1 MSGNL
6 CPYFWTLP
14 LIWGSS
20 IIRDQILIS
29 RSFQRHKPPRCP
41 SATLH
46 AACEVSEDDN
56 MILGRHKIL
65 FSVGVVGQLGTPQFI
80 NRRYFV
86 TSKCSIGKVA
96 SSGLALLII
105 RSKATWSVALWI
117 VLQATIMII
126 FNIILMIFII
136 MMVIIIF
143 MPVEMFA
150 GRWSSPP
157 LCQTQVSRPTDCT

>member
-14 LIWGSS
+14 LVWGCS

-29 RSFQRHKPPRCP
+29 RCASFQRHKPPRCP
-41 SATLH
+41 TATLR

-80 NRRYFV
+80 NWRYFV

-96 SSGLALLII
+96 SSGLALLVI

-117 VLQATIMII
+117 VLQAKIMII
-126 FNIILMIFII
+126 FNIILMIFVII
-136 MMVIIIF
+136 MVTIII
-143 MPVEMFA
+143 MPVESFA

-157 LCQTQVSRPTDCT
+157 S